1 MRYPMVMKNN
11 MTASAIQEG
20 KTTLGIEFGS
30 TRIKAVLLDDAL
42 TPIAQGSFTWEST
55 LEDGHWTYSLDAVR
69 KGLQTAY
76 ANLADALKTSYGV
89 IPSTIGC
96 IGISAMMHG
105 YLALDADGNLLVP
118 FRTWRDTTT
127 AQAADE
133 LTRLFAFNIPQRW
146 SIAHYRQ
153 AILNGEPHVR
163 KIARLTTLAGL
174 VHSMLTGTH
183 VLGLDD
189 ASGMFPIDPRTNDY
203 DARMLAAF
211 DATCPDAPHPLRDL
225 LPKPLPAGAPAGTLT
240 AEGARLLDP
249 SGTLEPGIPL
259 CPPEGDAG
267 TGMVATDS
275 VAPHTGNVS
284 AGTSIFAMLV
294 LEHPL
299 QGIYPEID
307 IVHTP
312 DGAPVAMVHCNNCS
326 GELDAWVKLF
336 ADFATNLLGMSLPP
350 DEIYARLYRCSLQ
363 STPDAAAFTPVNY
376 AAGEGV
382 THFDA
387 GIPLLLRNFSAPA
400 SLPDFMRSHLYAT
413 FATLRLGLDIL
424 APEQIRIDR
433 LCAHGGLFKTPG
445 VAQAYLAAAT
455 RSPVSVMQTAGE
467 GGPYGMAILAA
478 YRLHCSSSTQ
488 PLPLP
493 QFLQQNV
500 FASAAVST
508 LDPDPVIC
516 SGFDRFLKRFKAALA
531 VEQAA
536 IASSPQS

>member
-1 MRYPMVMKNN
+1 MKNN
-11 MTASAIQEG
+11 SIVSDIQEG

-30 TRIKAVLLDDAL
+30 TRIKAVLLDASL
-42 TPIAQGSFTWEST
+42 NPIAQGSFTWESS
-55 LEDGHWTYSLDAVR
+55 LENGHWTYSMDAVR
-69 KGLQTAY
+69 NGLQTAY
-76 ANLADALKTSYGV
+76 ANLANTLEASYGIV
-89 IPSTIGC
+89 PSAIGC

-105 YLALDADGNLLVP
+105 YLALDDDGNLLVP

-127 AQAADE
+127 AQAAEE
-133 LTRLFAFNIPQRW
+133 LTRLFSFNIPQRW
-146 SIAHYRQ
+146 SIAHYCQ
-153 AILNGEPHVR
+153 AFLDGEPHVR

-174 VHSMLTGTH
+174 VHSMLSDTH

-189 ASGMFPIDPRTNDY
+189 ASGMFPVDPETNQY

-211 DATCPDAPHPLRDL
+211 DARFPEAPHPIQSL
-225 LPKPLPAGAPAGTLT
+225 LPKPLPAGAAAGTLT
-240 AEGARLLDP
+240 AQGARLLDP
-249 SGTLEPGIPL
+249 TGTLRPGIPL

-267 TGMVATDS
+267 TGMVATGS
-275 VAPHTGNVS
+275 VAPRTGNVS

-294 LEHPL
+294 LEKPL
-299 QGIYPEID
+299 NGIYPEID

-326 GELDAWVKLF
+326 GELDTWVRLF
-336 ADFATNLLGMSLPP
+336 ADFASDLLGISLPP

-376 AAGEGV
+376 VAGEGV

-387 GIPLLLRNFSAPA
+387 GIPLLLRDFSAPA

-424 APEQIRIDR
+424 EPEKIRIDR
-433 LCAHGGLFKTPG
+433 LFAHGGLFKTPG

-478 YRLHCSSSTQ
+478 YRLHCMDTAQ
-488 PLPLP
+488 PLPLFE
-493 QFLQQNV
+493 FLRQTV
-500 FASAAVST
+500 FSSANVST
-508 LDPDPVIC
+508 LEPDPAIC
-516 SGFDRFLKRFKAALA
+516 TGFDRFLQRFKAALSVERSA
-531 VEQAA
+531 VQT
-536 IASSPQS
+536 SLFS